1 MRIPAHDLT
10 ARDLL
15 TINDWTLHVT
25 DVDHQCDVVV
35 MTAEFDFPLRFVD
48 DEMVNIAARPEAA

>member
-15 TINDWTLHVT
+15 SINDWTLHVT
-25 DVDHQCDVVV
+25 DVDYGRDVVV
-35 MTAEFDFPLRFVD
+35 MTAEFDFPIRFVD
-48 DEMVNIAARPEAA
+48 DEIVNIAARTETA